1 MLFEVFSCS
10 LKSCLH
16 LTVSMLTFEHC
27 TRDFRRYVFACGDH
41 IAFRDDSNNSESGG
55 GAIALID
62 HIFIHKPSDVSDDTY
77 IFIVII
83 PVKVL
88 DEKDDVLDLHKVI
101 YETYEPRI
109 IGLNSVAA
117 EKLYI
122 VPVEKTGDTVLVDW
136 QVQWL

>member
-1 MLFEVFSCS
+1 MLFEIFGCS
-10 LKSCLH
+10 LKSHLH

-41 IAFRDDSNNSESGG
+41 ITFRDNSNNGESGG
-55 GAIALID
+55 DAIALVD
-62 HIFIHKPSDVSDDTY
+62 HVFIAMFLTTH

-88 DEKDDVLDLHKVI
+88 DEKVI
-101 YETYEPRI
+101 YKTNEPRI
-109 IGLNSVAA
+109 IGINSVAA
-117 EKLYI
+117 KKLYI
-122 VPVEKTGDTVLVDW
+122 VSVEKTGDIVLVDW

>member
-1 MLFEVFSCS
+1 MVDHVF
-10 LKSCLH
+10 
-16 LTVSMLTFEHC
+16 V
-27 TRDFRRYVFACGDH
+27 
-41 IAFRDDSNNSESGG
+41 
-55 GAIALID
+55 
-62 HIFIHKPSDVSDDTY
+62 HKPSDVSDDTY

-101 YETYEPRI
+101 YETHEPRI